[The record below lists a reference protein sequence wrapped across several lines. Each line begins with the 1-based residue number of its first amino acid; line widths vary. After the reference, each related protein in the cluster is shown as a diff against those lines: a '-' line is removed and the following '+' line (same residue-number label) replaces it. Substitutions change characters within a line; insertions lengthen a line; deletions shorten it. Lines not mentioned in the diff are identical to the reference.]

1 MSSFLLK
8 AGAELWGPDPVA
20 VFAQVTKFAHELSAP
35 HPRIIPSR
43 GSSHGSTEPE
53 GALQHHVAV
62 QRPNNSLHQ

>member
-8 AGAELWGPDPVA
+8 AGAELWEPDPMA
-20 VFAQVTKFAHELSAP
+20 VFAQLTTFTHELSAP
-35 HPRIIPSR
+35 YPHIIPSR

-53 GALQHHVAV
+53 DALQHYKAV